1 MEFIL
6 VLFFALVIWAAI
18 IFAAIGILAALGSAA
33 LLFIRFVLPE
43 LLLTAAALTLRG
55 VAAATII
62 TIATLREMTGHA
74 ARGVAIWEDQP
85 QWQQQAQERVRQE
98 QSVPVIDSWEAACTL
113 LGLPVEGFGK
123 PELSRAYRRAIVT
136 AHPDVGGNPALA
148 KALNV
153 ARDLIRQQQ
162 GWA

>member
-1 MEFIL
+1 MEFII
-6 VLFFALVIWAAI
+6 VLFFALIIWPAI
-18 IFAAIGILAALGSAA
+18 IFAAIGILTLLGSVA
-33 LLFIRFVLPE
+33 LMFIRFVLPE

-55 VAAATII
+55 AAAAIVI
-62 TIATLREMTGHA
+62 TIAALRELTGHA
-74 ARGVAIWEDQP
+74 ARGVAIWEDRP
-85 QWQQQAQERVRQE
+85 HWKQQAQERVRQE
-98 QSVPVIDSWEAACTL
+98 QSVPVIDSWESACTL
-113 LGLPVEGFGK
+113 LGLPTEGFAK
-123 PELSRAYRRAIVT
+123 PELSRAYRQAIVA

>member
-6 VLFFALVIWAAI
+6 VLFLALVIWAGI
-18 IFAAIGILAALGSAA
+18 IFAAIGIFAALGGAA
-33 LLFIRFVLPE
+33 LMFIRFVLPP
-43 LLLTAAALTLRG
+43 LLLTATALTLRG
-55 VAAATII
+55 AAAAVII
-62 TIATLREMTGHA
+62 TIATIREMTGHA
-74 ARGVAIWEDQP
+74 ARGVAIWQDQP
-85 QWQQQAQERVRQE
+85 HWQQQAQERVRQE
-98 QSVPVIDSWEAACTL
+98 QSVPIIDSWEAACTL
-113 LGLPVEGFGK
+113 LGLPPGGFGK
-123 PELSRAYRRAIVT
+123 PELSRAYRQAIVT

>member
-1 MEFIL
+1 MEFII
-6 VLFFALVIWAAI
+6 VLFFALVIWMAI

-33 LLFIRFVLPE
+33 LLFIRFVLPP
-43 LLLTAAALTLRG
+43 LLLSAAALSLRG

-62 TIATLREMTGHA
+62 TIAALREMTGHA
-74 ARGVAIWEDQP
+74 ARGVAIWEFQP
-85 QWQQQAQERVRQE
+85 HWQQQAQERVRQE
-98 QSVPVIDSWEAACTL
+98 QSVPVIDSWKAACTL
-113 LGLPVEGFGK
+113 LGLPIEGFGK
-123 PELSRAYRRAIVT
+123 PALSHAYRQAIVT

-153 ARDLIRQQQ
+153 ARDLIRKQQ